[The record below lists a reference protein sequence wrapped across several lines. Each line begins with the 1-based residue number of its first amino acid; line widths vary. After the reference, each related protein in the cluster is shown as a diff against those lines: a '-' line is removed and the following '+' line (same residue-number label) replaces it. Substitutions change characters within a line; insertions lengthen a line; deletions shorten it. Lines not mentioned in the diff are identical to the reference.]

1 MEFCDINV
9 RVLYDFEYTT
19 KYGRN
24 IKISSGERLLLI
36 KKTNDDWWQVIR
48 SSEQRP
54 FFVPATYVE
63 EIGTTRNAANIN
75 QSDTKCILDKSH
87 LETNDNNGIVNTSI
101 NSEESKKKILF
112 RSQQKNHETY
122 LSHPDSSSCF
132 KENYVVSDLKKDV
145 SNTSP
150 NKPIAQSNTMSSSG
164 YNSLCEELPVFDE
177 EDTISDVAK
186 AIDIRDSSSKDT
198 ISGSSLIENK
208 RHSKSYFDNILHDVC
223 VEPPAFDNMLSLEG
237 DNNLST
243 ICSDTSEN
251 KEHVSNDKVN
261 KYSTVIN
268 PTASVSEV
276 SRLIILPDLPAS
288 ESLENLSLQIELK
301 TKSLRATSDNINSS
315 VPMSSE
321 DISGS
326 LDHIVVKQKVLS
338 SDSFNDVPKKESIKF
353 STNERTTDLSN
364 NKCKESRSSEDV
376 YCNSQ
381 LRLDN
386 SHLQYKGS
394 FKTITERQKW
404 LKKGIVEQRLRNVYS
419 CSEESKDL
427 KPVTGLLENSCMTQD
442 TDKQNHEDFTP
453 MNTTCTVASVEELRT
468 CNKIDEILQQSE
480 CKAKVLKKKFP
491 LFASDSQL
499 TSCLKA
505 DSEKTTSRHSLDSVV
520 ESELREIRS
529 EEFDHFKYKSKGLSP
544 LLSNVLEVQK
554 ANSEKSSTDSLLD
567 AENYGSFRKI
577 SGGTTSDSL
586 VPTDGEDL
594 LSSESETD
602 SVKLAKRKQ
611 ELKSIEHNAK
621 KIPLARRR
629 RVS

>member
-63 EIGTTRNAANIN
+63 EIVGTTSHLHSTNKN
-75 QSDTKCILDKSH
+75 QSDTKCSLEKSH
-87 LETNDNNGIVNTSI
+87 FQTKAPITP
-101 NSEESKKKILF
+101 EESKKSILD
-112 RSQQKNHETY
+112 RPSPKSYEQE
-122 LSHPDSSSCF
+122 LSNPDLSF
-132 KENYVVSDLKKDV
+132 KEKYIVSDLKKDV

-177 EDTISDVAK
+177 EDPINNVVK
-186 AIDIRDSSSKDT
+186 ANDLIGYSSKDVS
-198 ISGSSLIENK
+198 SGSAVIENK
-208 RHSKSYFDNILHDVC
+208 WISKSHFDNRLHDVS
-223 VEPPAFDNMLSLEG
+223 VEPPAFDNTLSLER
-237 DNNLST
+237 DNSLST
-243 ICSDTSEN
+243 VHCDTSES
-251 KEHVSNDKVN
+251 KVHVSNDKG

-268 PTASVSEV
+268 PTAPVSEV
-276 SRLIILPDLPAS
+276 SSLILLPDLPAS

-301 TKSLRATSDNINSS
+301 TKSLRSTSDHINNS
-315 VPMSSE
+315 VPMSSV
-321 DISGS
+321 DVPG
-326 LDHIVVKQKVLS
+326 S
-338 SDSFNDVPKKESIKF
+338 SDRTVVNRKCLSIDGFNDVPKKESDQL
-353 STNERTTDLSN
+353 STNQRTNDLSK
-364 NKCKESRSSEDV
+364 NKSKESRSSEDV
-376 YCNSQ
+376 YSNSQ
-381 LRLDN
+381 LRFDN

-394 FKTITERQKW
+394 FKTITERQRW
-404 LKKGIVEQRLRNVYS
+404 LKKDVGEKRLRNVYS
-419 CSEESKDL
+419 CSEESNIDL
-427 KPVTGLLENSCMTQD
+427 QPESASGFVDNSCIPRD
-442 TDKQNHEDFTP
+442 TVKHNTEYFSS
-453 MNTTCTVASVEELRT
+453 MNATCTVASVEELRT
-468 CNKIDEILQQSE
+468 CNKTNETLQQSE
-480 CKAKVLKKKFP
+480 CKPKVLQKKHP

-499 TSCLKA
+499 TSRLRS

-520 ESELREIRS
+520 ESELGLREIYS
-529 EEFDHFKYKSKGLSP
+529 EELDHNKLKNKGLSP

-567 AENYGSFRKI
+567 VENYGSFRKI

-611 ELKSIEHNAK
+611 ELKSVEHNAR